1 MMRGVHEVTAREAK
15 APGSIRPA
23 RSPSLA
29 LPIAA
34 FVLGAAIFAF
44 YFLVYRIRLF
54 PVPVGFDTSW
64 YVWRARYVGEHGLG
78 PLDTAVRPGHAL
90 LSSVLGSV
98 TGRSQLELAAI
109 LPLVLVSVFALALG
123 AFASAGFGV
132 RRWRWGIAVAIAGTV
147 LGATRFVGEN
157 VANLLLL
164 ALVVAGL
171 AALARWVGGEP
182 GLGGAVMLFVAAG
195 LVHWTFLAVVGAIL
209 ALAALMAVPAS
220 RRAAAAGVPLI
231 RTEAG
236 TLAASIGATA
246 VLMVMAVV
254 GVLRAPFSTF
264 EIKEDPMRF
273 LPKLRE
279 DLSHLLLPLTAPVA
293 AAGATALA
301 LGREPP
307 QPSSTNGRPRSLV
320 LRILVAWTAVSVVG
334 IAYGVATKNLPPHR
348 FLMMMVAVPGM
359 VALTAA
365 VWWVGSSV
373 LRATGEHAAARRAG
387 VRAKVAMVLAVGI
400 LTLPGAVTW
409 YRHGPG
415 IWLDRV
421 GLQQT
426 ETAAAYVHGLPPRTP
441 IVFLIGPLGPA
452 GLISV
457 PLKER
462 NIRVGLPTDREV
474 DTHFFVGEPAD
485 LLAGRRTHVSG
496 PIDSETEPYWEDV
509 RRVLPL
515 RPPVLVLQSFGP
527 GQFQSALGMGASVLA
542 PGVALLQGP
551 SPAVPLSEAPLPRPV
566 PRTVR
571 GLLLGGVLLLLL
583 GAAGLGWAAVIFGP
597 RASPEVLWSSAPA
610 AGAAALILA
619 GLVAAESGIR
629 LAGPGGIATYI
640 AVVVGGAVTALVLRR
655 RSPLRDGRD
664 GTAPAG

>member
-1 MMRGVHEVTAREAK
+1 
-15 APGSIRPA
+15 
-23 RSPSLA
+23 LA
-29 LPIAA
+29 VPTAA
-34 FVLGAAIFAF
+34 FVLGATIYAF

-64 YVWRARYVGEHGLG
+64 YVWRARYVGEVGLG
-78 PLDTAVRPGHAL
+78 PLDTAVRPGHSL

-98 TGRSQLELAAI
+98 TGQSQLELAAL

-132 RRWRWGIAVAIAGTV
+132 RRWRWGIAVAVAGTL
-147 LGATRFVGEN
+147 LGATRLVGEN

-171 AALARWVGGEP
+171 AALARWVGGGS
-182 GLGGAVMLFVAAG
+182 GLGGAVALFVAAG
-195 LVHWTFLAVVGAIL
+195 LAHWAFLAVVGAIL

-220 RRAAAAGVPLI
+220 RREAAAGVPLI

-236 TLAASIGATA
+236 ALASSIGATA
-246 VLMVMAVV
+246 ALMVAMVM
-254 GVLRAPFSTF
+254 GVLRAPFNTF
-264 EIKEDPMRF
+264 EIKEDPRRF

-279 DLSHLLLPLTAPVA
+279 DLSRLLMPLTAPVA
-293 AAGATALA
+293 ALGATAIA

-307 QPSSTNGRPRSLV
+307 RFSSTNGRPRSFV
-320 LRILVAWTAVSVVG
+320 IRILVAWTAVSVVG
-334 IAYGVATKNLPPHR
+334 IAYGSATRNLPPHR
-348 FLMMMVAVPGM
+348 FLMMMVAVPGV
-359 VALTAA
+359 VALAAA
-365 VWWVGSSV
+365 VWWLGSSA
-373 LRATGEHAAARRAG
+373 LRARAGRPAARRSAVG
-387 VRAKVAMVLAVGI
+387 AKVAMVLAVGV
-400 LTLPGAVTW
+400 LTLPAAVTW

-415 IWLDRV
+415 IWLDQV
-421 GLQQT
+421 GLQET
-426 ETAAAYVHGLPPRTP
+426 ETAAEYVDALPPKTP
-441 IVFLIGPLGPA
+441 VVFLIGPLGPA

-474 DTHFFVGEPAD
+474 DAHFFVGEPAD

-496 PIDSETEPYWEDV
+496 PIDGETEPYWDDV

-527 GQFQSALGMGASVLA
+527 DQFQSALEMGASVLA

-551 SPAVPLSEAPLPRPV
+551 SPPVPLSEAPLPRPV

-571 GLLLGGVLLLLL
+571 GLLWGAVLLLLL

-597 RASPEVLWSSAPA
+597 GASPEVLWSSAPA

-619 GLVAAESGIR
+619 GLAAVESGVR

-640 AVVVGGAVTALVLRR
+640 AAVAGGAVGALLLRR
-655 RSPLRDGRD
+655 RSRGRDERD
-664 GTAPAG
+664 GTAARG

>member
-1 MMRGVHEVTAREAK
+1 M
-15 APGSIRPA
+15 
-23 RSPSLA
+23 
-29 LPIAA
+29 
-34 FVLGAAIFAF
+34 AIYAF

-64 YVWRARYVGEHGLG
+64 YVWRARYVGQHGLG

-90 LSSVLGSV
+90 LSSVVGSV
-98 TGRSQLELAAI
+98 TGQSQLELAAL

-132 RRWRWGIAVAIAGTV
+132 RRWRWGIVVTVAGTL
-147 LGATRFVGEN
+147 LGATRLVGEN

-171 AALARWVGGEP
+171 AALAGWVGGGS
-182 GLGGAVMLFVAAG
+182 GLGGAVILFVAAG
-195 LVHWTFLAVVGAIL
+195 LAHWTFLAVVGAIL
-209 ALAALMAVPAS
+209 ALAAVMALPAS
-220 RRAAAAGVPLI
+220 RREAAAGVPVI

-236 TLAASIGATA
+236 TLVSSIGATA
-246 VLMVMAVV
+246 ALMVAMVM
-254 GVLRAPFSTF
+254 GVLRAPFNTF
-264 EIKEDPMRF
+264 EIREDPRRF

-279 DLSHLLLPLTAPVA
+279 DLSRLLTPLAAPVA
-293 AAGATALA
+293 ALGATAIA
-301 LGREPP
+301 SGREPP
-307 QPSSTNGRPRSLV
+307 RVSSTNHPRSFV
-320 LRILVAWTAVSVVG
+320 LRILVAWTAVSVAG
-334 IAYGVATKNLPPHR
+334 IAYGAATRNLPPHR
-348 FLMMMVAVPGM
+348 FLMMMVAVPGV
-359 VALTAA
+359 VALAAA
-365 VWWVGSSV
+365 VWWLGSSV
-373 LRATGEHAAARRAG
+373 LRATAGRPAARGSAVG
-387 VRAKVAMVLAVGI
+387 AKVAMVLAVGV

-426 ETAAAYVHGLPPRTP
+426 ETAAEYVGALPPRTP
-441 IVFLIGPLGPA
+441 VVFLIGPLGPA

-474 DTHFFVGEPAD
+474 DAHFFVGEPAD

-496 PIDSETEPYWEDV
+496 PIDGETEPYWEDV
-509 RRVLPL
+509 RRILPL

-527 GQFQSALGMGASVLA
+527 DQFQSALAMGASVLA

-551 SPAVPLSEAPLPRPV
+551 SPPLPLSEAPLQRPV

-571 GLLLGGVLLLLL
+571 GLLWGAVLLLLL

-597 RASPEVLWSSAPA
+597 GVRPEVLWSSAPA

-619 GLVAAESGIR
+619 GLVAAESGVR
-629 LAGPGGIATYI
+629 LAGPGGVATYA
-640 AVVVGGAVTALVLRR
+640 AVVAGGAVGALLLRR
-655 RSPLRDGRD
+655 RSAKAMNE
-664 GTAPAG
+664 T